1 MISATWPWLAL
12 ILLGAWH
19 GLNPAMGWLFSLSLG
34 MQQRS
39 RSAVFAALAPIA
51 LGHALAIALVV
62 LVVYILGAVI
72 PFRWLQIGSAAT
84 LFAIASWKLYR
95 LRHPTWVGM
104 CVNFWD
110 LTLWSWL
117 MASAHG
123 AGLMVVPVLLGAKS
137 LFCGTAPSGGLN
149 LNALLTIQPLIAT
162 AAVAVHTLS
171 HLIVSGLIA
180 WIVYD
185 FIGLAV
191 LRRSWINLDLIWC
204 FTLLGA
210 AIFLFFAPLA

>member
-1 MISATWPWLAL
+1 MIAAGWPWLAL
-12 ILLGAWH
+12 VLLGAWH
-19 GLNPAMGWLFSLSLG
+19 GLNPGMGWLFSVALG
-34 MQQRS
+34 LQQRS
-39 RSAVFAALAPIA
+39 RTAVFAALAPIA
-51 LGHALAIALVV
+51 LGHAFAIGMVV
-62 LVVYILGAVI
+62 FVVYIAGTVI
-72 PFRWLQIGSAAT
+72 PFRWLQIGCAAT
-84 LFAIASWKLYR
+84 LFGIAFWKLYR
-95 LRHPTWVGM
+95 SRHPTWVGM

-137 LFCGTAPSGGLN
+137 LICGIPSPGASVN
-149 LNALLTIQPLIAT
+149 SILTIQPLIAT
-162 AAVAVHTLS
+162 AAVIVHTLS
-171 HLIVSGLIA
+171 HLMVSGLMA

-204 FTLLGA
+204 ISLLGA
-210 AIFLFFAPLA
+210 AIVLFFAPLV

>member
-1 MISATWPWLAL
+1 MWPWLAL

-19 GLNPAMGWLFSLSLG
+19 GLNPGMGWLFAVALG
-34 MQQRS
+34 LQQRS
-39 RSAVFAALAPIA
+39 RAAVFGALAPIA

-62 LVVYILGAVI
+62 FVVYVIGAVV
-72 PFRWLQIGSAAT
+72 PFRWLQTGCAAT
-84 LFAIASWKLYR
+84 LFAIAFWKLYR
-95 LRHPTWVGM
+95 LRHPAWVGM

-137 LFCGTAPSGGLN
+137 IFCGAAAP
-149 LNALLTIQPLIAT
+149 NANSFLSIQPLIAT
-162 AAVAVHTLS
+162 AAVAVHTIS
-171 HLIVSGLIA
+171 HLVVSGFIA

-185 FIGLAV
+185 FIGLTI
-191 LRRSWINLDLIWC
+191 LRRPWINLDLVWC
-204 FTLLGA
+204 FSLLGA
-210 AIFLFFAPLA
+210 AIVLFFAPLT